1 MVCCTLHKL
10 RFVAVEGFEED
21 TPDFSSVL
29 GAFAA
34 RRCKAAVSGDV
45 RHRVPLCA
53 DVEATDDSPFFLM
66 RTNILSVFAESMPF
80 LWSPRLWK
88 DARAPGR
95 YVLPFIRP
103 LA

>member
-1 MVCCTLHKL
+1 MHNL

-29 GAFAA
+29 GAFAV

-53 DVEATDDSPFFLM
+53 EDVEATDDSLLFDEDGYLVCLC
-66 RTNILSVFAESMPF
+66 RKHAVLVVA
-80 LWSPRLWK
+80 RLWK

-95 YVLPFIRP
+95 YVLPSTVPR
-103 LA
+103 A